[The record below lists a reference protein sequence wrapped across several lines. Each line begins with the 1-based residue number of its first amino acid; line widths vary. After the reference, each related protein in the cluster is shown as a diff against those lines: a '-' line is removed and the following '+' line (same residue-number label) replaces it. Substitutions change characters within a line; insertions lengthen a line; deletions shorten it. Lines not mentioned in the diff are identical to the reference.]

1 MTAEAASTAG
11 GAAKDAARATGRGSK
26 RAGEVFTGTDIRRLD
41 EFTDAITRVVVGL
54 HQENTDLKE
63 RVARLE
69 AVVAEWK
76 GC

>member
-1 MTAEAASTAG
+1 MTTEAASTAG
-11 GAAKDAARATGRGSK
+11 VAAKGAAKATGRGSK

-41 EFTDAITRVVVGL
+41 EFTDAITRIVVGL
-54 HQENTDLKE
+54 HQENADLKE

-69 AVVAEWK
+69 AVIAEWK